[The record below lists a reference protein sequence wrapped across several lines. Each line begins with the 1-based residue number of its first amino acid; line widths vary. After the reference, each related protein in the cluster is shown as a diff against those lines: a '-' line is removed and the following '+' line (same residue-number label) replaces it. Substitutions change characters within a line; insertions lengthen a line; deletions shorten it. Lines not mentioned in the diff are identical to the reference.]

1 MAWILLGRSIV
12 VAANLALLLPIG
24 YLFLVTLAAAF
35 YRRKP
40 PSADAGSTR
49 FLVVIPAHNEE
60 AGVASTVQ
68 SCRAMDY
75 PPGQFDVLVIADNCD
90 DRTAEKAREAGA
102 LVVERS
108 DPVKKTKGFALEYLF
123 AHLAETGDR
132 ANYDAAVVIDADTLV
147 DADLLRRFSG
157 PISGGA
163 DWLQCYYT
171 VRNADQSWRTQLLT
185 YAYSLINGVMSQGQ
199 HVLGLGSG
207 LRGNGMAFTFRGMD
221 RVPWSSYGLAEDME
235 FCWQLRTAG
244 ERVTF
249 VPETRVYAEM
259 VSKGG
264 QGAASQRTRWEV
276 GRAKLKGMFTGPLL
290 RSSKNSVLFKFLY
303 LIDIN
308 LPPLARLGL
317 LLLLATALT
326 LAWAPTALTLA
337 LNACLWAGLG
347 CYLASP
353 FLLMRLPLRYGQALI
368 YAPFYAFWKVALLL
382 RPKPEAWVRTERE
395 EA

>member
-1 MAWILLGRSIV
+1 MAWIFTGRSV
-12 VAANLALLLPIG
+12 VIAANLALFFPIG
-24 YLFLVTLAAAF
+24 YLFLVTLAATF
-35 YRRKP
+35 YRRKLP
-40 PSADAGSTR
+40 QAEVGKTR
-49 FLVVIPAHNEE
+49 FLIVIPAHNEE
-60 AGVASTVQ
+60 SGVGLTVQ
-68 SCRAMDY
+68 SCRSMDY
-75 PPGQFDVLVIADNCD
+75 PPGQFDVLVIADNCG

-108 DPVKKTKGFALEYLF
+108 DPSKKTKGFALEYLF

-132 ANYDAAVVIDADTLV
+132 AKYDAAVVIDADTLV
-147 DADLLRRFSG
+147 DLDLLRRFSG
-157 PISGGA
+157 AISGGA

-221 RVPWSSYGLAEDME
+221 RIPWSSYGLAEDME

-264 QGAASQRTRWEV
+264 EGAASQRRRWEV
-276 GRAKLKGMFTGPLL
+276 GRSKLKGMFTGPLL
-290 RSSKNSVLFKFLY
+290 KSSKNTIIDKLLY
-303 LIDIN
+303 LIDLY

-317 LLLLATALT
+317 MLLLVTALT
-326 LAWAPTALTLA
+326 LTWSPSAPTLA
-337 LNACLWAGLG
+337 LNGCLWAGLG

-353 FLLMRLPLRYGQALI
+353 FLLMRLPLRYGLALV

-382 RPKPEAWVRTERE
+382 RPKPDAWVRTERE